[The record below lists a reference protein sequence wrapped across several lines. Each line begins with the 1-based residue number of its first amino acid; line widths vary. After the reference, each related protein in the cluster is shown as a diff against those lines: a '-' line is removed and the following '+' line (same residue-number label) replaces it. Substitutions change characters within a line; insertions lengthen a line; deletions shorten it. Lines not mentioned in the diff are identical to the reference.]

1 MKKKVTFLVLAISVL
16 FLSSC
21 ASTSVERVDAD
32 EIIDL
37 NGYWND
43 TDVRIVCESLIQDC
57 ISSQR
62 ISAFQ
67 NENGRVPY
75 VIVDRIKNESD
86 EHLDTEIVA
95 NKMTA
100 AIINSGK
107 MEFVSSK
114 NQRESLRQEKLDQSD
129 YASED
134 SAKSIGNE
142 IAADFMLMGSV
153 KTIVQKSGNKSV
165 RTYYVTVELQDIET
179 NRVVWMGEDSSIKK
193 VIKQSKVKF

>member
-16 FLSSC
+16 FLFSC

-43 TDVRIVCESLIQDC
+43 TDVRIVCESLIQDW

-67 NENGRVPY
+67 NEIVRVPY

-95 NKMTA
+95 NKMTV